1 MAASLRRI
9 LKFRKLTEEQV
20 RLQLEQAVQLLRQAT
35 TARERSLVAERHQRS
50 VLAESWTPGARH
62 SPAMD
67 ATGNTA
73 DSGDPT
79 ADQDAWL
86 LEKAA
91 LEFSSL
97 QRIRLKEIE
106 EGETRRVEPLI
117 EQYKEQRRELRQ
129 TELLLEKQNSIQ
141 NIEKDHRMQA
151 ETDEWFLQRGLADRR
166 QAKRREYF
174 LDKTGI
180 SSDETS

>member
-97 QRIRLKEIE
+97 QRIRLKEI
-106 EGETRRVEPLI
+106 
-117 EQYKEQRRELRQ
+117 
-129 TELLLEKQNSIQ
+129 
-141 NIEKDHRMQA
+141 
-151 ETDEWFLQRGLADRR
+151 
-166 QAKRREYF
+166 
-174 LDKTGI
+174 
-180 SSDETS
+180 